1 MKTYDINDALE
12 QLKTQDSAAFFTSGA
27 SMRPLLRTHKDI
39 VIISRVDRPLR
50 VGEVPLYKRNGVKKL
65 ILHRIIDIKPDGT
78 YIIRGDN
85 TYQNEYVPHSD
96 VVGVMTALYRGGKY
110 IDCNTSKRYKLYVKL
125 NRFFYP
131 VRRFWKTKI
140 RATLGKIKRKFIKQK
155 NPR

>member
-12 QLKTQDSAAFFTSGA
+12 QLKTQESAAFFTSGA

-39 VIISRVDRPLR
+39 VVIARPHHPLK
-50 VGEVPLYKRNGVKKL
+50 VGDVPLYKKKGVQKL
-65 ILHRIIDIKPDGT
+65 VLHRIIGISQSGT

-85 TYQNEYVPHSD
+85 TYHKEYVLQED

-110 IDCNTSKRYKLYVKL
+110 IDCANSKGYKIYVKL

-131 VRRFWKTKI
+131 VRWLWKTKI
-140 RATLGKIKRKFIKQK
+140 RATLGKIKRKIMS
-155 NPR
+155 